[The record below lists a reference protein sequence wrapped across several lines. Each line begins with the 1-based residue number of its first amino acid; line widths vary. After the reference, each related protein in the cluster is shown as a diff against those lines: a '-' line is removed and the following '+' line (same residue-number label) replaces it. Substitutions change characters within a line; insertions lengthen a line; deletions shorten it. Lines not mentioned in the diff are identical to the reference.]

1 MNYAG
6 CLSQLEALG
15 HELAGVK
22 FDLQTIGQLLV
33 ALGNP
38 HQRYPTAI
46 IAGTNGKGSTSAML
60 AAILGRAGLRTGL
73 YTSPHLVRVNERIRV
88 AGADIADD
96 EFAGAFTEVHQR
108 ARSLSES
115 GKLPRRPSYFEY
127 LTATA
132 FLYFAQARVDFAVL
146 EVGMGGRLDATNV
159 TNALVSVITNVAR
172 DHERYLGATIEA
184 IAREKAGVIKANHP
198 VISGCEHEDARE
210 VIRRRA
216 EEVGAELLD
225 LSTLARVS
233 NLCDHGGRF
242 SLDLALDPAL
252 GNEDFAGLAPALA
265 GRVQV
270 KNAVAAVAAAQSLK
284 PALKRQG
291 FEITQ
296 AAIAEG
302 LSAVEWPGR
311 LETIAERPLVLL
323 DGAHNPAAAAE
334 LARFVREELGG
345 RRLRMVYASMR
356 DKAIDEISEILFP
369 LAHEIYLTSPPVGR
383 TAPPNEILSRART
396 NPERIVIE
404 MDPARAVEEACR
416 ASSEEDVVL
425 VTGSLFLVGSVE
437 QSQRAGTLS
446 LERKPGQ
453 AVSVGPF

>member
-1 MNYAG
+1 
-6 CLSQLEALG
+6 
-15 HELAGVK
+15 
-22 FDLQTIGQLLV
+22 
-33 ALGNP
+33 
-38 HQRYPTAI
+38 
-46 IAGTNGKGSTSAML
+46 
-60 AAILGRAGLRTGL
+60 
-73 YTSPHLVRVNERIRV
+73 
-88 AGADIADD
+88 
-96 EFAGAFTEVHQR
+96 
-108 ARSLSES
+108 
-115 GKLPRRPSYFEY
+115 
-127 LTATA
+127 
-132 FLYFAQARVDFAVL
+132 
-146 EVGMGGRLDATNV
+146 
-159 TNALVSVITNVAR
+159 
-172 DHERYLGATIEA
+172 
-184 IAREKAGVIKANHP
+184 
-198 VISGCEHEDARE
+198 
-210 VIRRRA
+210 
-216 EEVGAELLD
+216 
-225 LSTLARVS
+225 STLARVS

-242 SLDLALDPAL
+242 SFDLALDPAL

-270 KNAVAAVAAAQSLK
+270 KNAVAAVAAVQSLEHFLK
-284 PALKRQG
+284 PQG
-291 FEITQ
+291 FNITQ
-296 AAIAEG
+296 ADIAEG

-311 LETIAERPLVLL
+311 LETISERPLVLL

>member
-6 CLSQLEALG
+6 CLSQLGDLG

-22 FDLQTIGQLLV
+22 FDLQTIEQLLA

-38 HQRYPTAI
+38 HLKYPTAI
-46 IAGTNGKGSTSAML
+46 VAGTNGKGSTSAML
-60 AAILGRAGLRTGL
+60 AAILGRAGLRAGL

-88 AGADIADD
+88 AGAEIPDG
-96 EFAGAFTEVHQR
+96 EFAAAFTEVHQC
-108 ARSLSES
+108 ACSLAES

-159 TNALVSVITNVAR
+159 TDALVAVITNVAR

-184 IAREKAGVIKANHP
+184 IAREKAGVIKGGHP
-198 VISGCEHEDARE
+198 VISGCEHPDARE

-216 EEVGAELLD
+216 EETGAELLD
-225 LSTLARVS
+225 LSSLARVS
-233 NLCDHGGRF
+233 NLHDHAGRF
-242 SLDLALDPAL
+242 SFDLAL
-252 GNEDFAGLAPALA
+252 GGEDFLELAPALA

-270 KNAVAAVAAAQSLK
+270 KNAVAAVAAAQLLKHFLK
-284 PALKRQG
+284 PRG
-291 FEITQ
+291 FNITQ
-296 AAIAEG
+296 TDIAEG

-311 LETIAERPLVLL
+311 LETISERPLVLL

-334 LARFVREELGG
+334 LARFVREELDG
-345 RRLRMVYASMR
+345 RKLRLVYASMR

-369 LAHEIYLTSPPVGR
+369 LAQEIYLTSPPVGR

-404 MDPARAVEEACR
+404 MDPTRAVEEACR
-416 ASSEEDVVL
+416 ASAEEDVVL

-437 QSQRAGTLS
+437 ESQRAGALN
-446 LERKPGQ
+446 LERKPAQ